1 MRPVYDIPP
10 GSEENPWVVGENAT
24 AYVKGGTLYIKG
36 TGSVTSM
43 PWTEEADGITKL
55 VKDEGVTE
63 LNEIVETL
71 PDLKNVNG
79 LALTELNGLAVAA
92 LKASGFSAIAVDPA
106 TQEAT
111 LSVVICK
118 AESLDE
124 PEWKPVS
131 TNDVPVKADT
141 PAGFFILAPLAK

>member
-1 MRPVYDIPP
+1 M
-10 GSEENPWVVGENAT
+10 
-24 AYVKGGTLYIKG
+24 
-36 TGSVTSM
+36 TGL
-43 PWTEEADGITKL
+43 EGIAA
-55 VKDEGVTE
+55 
-63 LNEIVETL
+63 TL
-71 PDLKNVNG
+71 PALMAVNG
-79 LALTELNGLAVAA
+79 LKLAELNGLAVGA